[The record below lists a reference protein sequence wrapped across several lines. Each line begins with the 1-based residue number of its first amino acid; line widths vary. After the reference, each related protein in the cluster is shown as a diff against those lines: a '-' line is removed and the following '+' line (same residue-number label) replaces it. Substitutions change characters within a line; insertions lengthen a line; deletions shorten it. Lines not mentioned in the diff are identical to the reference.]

1 VVPVRVGR
9 PAVARRAIR
18 LVEVRARAPVE
29 LLVVALRPVEQ
40 ATPVPELELVELLVV
55 ALRPV
60 EQATP
65 VPELELVELLAVALR
80 PEEQAMQV
88 RALEELLAVALRPA
102 EQAMQVPEL
111 ALEQVRAR
119 ELVPALVP
127 ALVLVGLRVALLRVE
142 VVLRVAVVPRVAARM
157 VVVFRRLRRIRSTT

>member
-18 LVEVRARAPVE
+18 LVEVRARAP
-29 LLVVALRPVEQ
+29 
-40 ATPVPELELVELLVV
+40 VELLVV

-102 EQAMQVPEL
+102 EQAMQVRALEELLAVALRPAEQAMQVPEL

-119 ELVPALVP
+119 ELVP